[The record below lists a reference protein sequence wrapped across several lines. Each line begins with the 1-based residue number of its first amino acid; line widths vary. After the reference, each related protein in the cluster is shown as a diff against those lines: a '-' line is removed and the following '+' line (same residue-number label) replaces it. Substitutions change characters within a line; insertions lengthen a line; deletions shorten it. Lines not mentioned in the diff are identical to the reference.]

1 MPAVRR
7 GVKNHVVRP
16 PFDTAF
22 KYCFKRLV
30 GRVLGV
36 ERKIVAKHDETVR
49 GASCKRHQGWETVD
63 VFPVDLDQFEWPR
76 AFSVAQVGIDARVVA
91 LTSEDFPMPR
101 APHSRALLAGR
112 PLANRSVFSTS
123 TSRT

>member
-7 GVKNHVVRP
+7 GVKNHVVWP

-76 AFSVAQVGIDARVVA
+76 AFSVAQVGIDARVGSFDERGLSHA
-91 LTSEDFPMPR
+91 AG
-101 APHSRALLAGR
+101 APQQGIVGR
-112 PLANRSVFSTS
+112 KTLGKPLG
-123 TSRT
+123 

>member
-30 GRVLGV
+30 GCVLGV

-49 GASCKRHQGWETVD
+49 GASRKCHEGWQTVD

-76 AFSVAQVGIDARVVA
+76 VFSAAQVSIDARVGRFDERG
-91 LTSEDFPMPR
+91 L
-101 APHSRALLAGR
+101 PHTAGT
-112 PLANRSVFSTS
+112 P
-123 TSRT
+123 